1 MCIRDRYLEPHPGE
15 FYLCQLTGETMYLVS
30 SNSAFLELINKEK
43 EKNRRR
49 KADRSGRKYVY
60 TVGTMNE
67 VELAQKRYRE
77 LLK

>member
-1 MCIRDRYLEPHPGE
+1 
-15 FYLCQLTGETMYLVS
+15 MYLVS